1 MKISDACNH
10 KKSLSFEIFPP
21 KKDSELKNIDATLDV
36 LCELQPDFIS
46 VTFGAGGSLNCNRT
60 IELAKKIKQNYHV
73 EPVVHL
79 TCLNY
84 NRAEIDEFARI
95 LTEEGIQN
103 VLALRGDRNPDLTE
117 KDDFKHASDLISYL
131 KPKGDFC
138 FLGACYP
145 ECHPEAESLQKDI
158 ENLKIKVDSGVDFL
172 VTQMFFDNNVMY
184 SFLYR
189 ALKAGI
195 DVPVIAGVMPVINAK
210 QIKRSCALSQTSLP
224 PRFRRMMDRF
234 IDDPEALKQAG
245 IAYATEQIIDLISNG
260 VSGIH
265 IYTMNKPEVA
275 GKIMENLSSVL
286 SAR

>member
-79 TCLNY
+79 TCLHY

-95 LTEEGIQN
+95 LTAEGIQN

-117 KDDFKHASDLISYL
+117 KDD
-131 KPKGDFC
+131 C
-138 FLGACYP
+138 FLTTHSFTVLWRTAGLRISMCQ
-145 ECHPEAESLQKDI
+145 L
-158 ENLKIKVDSGVDFL
+158 FL
-172 VTQMFFDNNVMY
+172 A
-184 SFLYR
+184 SCR
-189 ALKAGI
+189 SS
-195 DVPVIAGVMPVINAK
+195 MPR
-210 QIKRSCALSQTSLP
+210 RSS
-224 PRFRRMMDRF
+224 
-234 IDDPEALKQAG
+234 E
-245 IAYATEQIIDLISNG
+245 
-260 VSGIH
+260 
-265 IYTMNKPEVA
+265 
-275 GKIMENLSSVL
+275 
-286 SAR
+286 